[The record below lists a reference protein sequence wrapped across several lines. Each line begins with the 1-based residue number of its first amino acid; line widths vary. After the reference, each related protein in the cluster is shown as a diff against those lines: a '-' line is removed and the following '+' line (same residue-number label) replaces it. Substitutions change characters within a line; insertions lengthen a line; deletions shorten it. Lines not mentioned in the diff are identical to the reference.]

1 MEILLLFVVGNDGLF
16 VIGRMMDLERD
27 WGIGGLGLK
36 MGYGEIWRWR
46 FGWRAKREKRRWFSA
61 AFARRK
67 RVGCWGRWTE
77 KVGVGLGWGILAV
90 LVVVMSWGIL
100 GMTGERTGD
109 YEERVG
115 DISVDEEGWE
125 GEFFGIEVRVRDG
138 RIVLFRE
145 KKVLREGETTV
156 KWE

>member
-1 MEILLLFVVGNDGLF
+1 
-16 VIGRMMDLERD
+16 
-27 WGIGGLGLK
+27 
-36 MGYGEIWRWR
+36 
-46 FGWRAKREKRRWFSA
+46 
-61 AFARRK
+61 
-67 RVGCWGRWTE
+67 
-77 KVGVGLGWGILAV
+77 
-90 LVVVMSWGIL
+90 MSWGIL